1 MRRFREGGEIKIKMR
16 MITDMEYGISDI
28 GKD

>member
-1 MRRFREGGEIKIKMR
+1 MRRFREGGKIKIRMR

-28 GKD
+28 EKD